1 MLALLFA
8 LQSLAYYFIFKYFY
22 RRASRKRIYVVSLMF
37 KVFIGLC
44 VGMLYS
50 LYYQEGDML
59 AYYDDAVF
67 LTDLCLQN
75 PYKYSLFLFDQE
87 LVEGLRFADQSRALF
102 FSKIAS
108 VVSLFSLKNYW
119 LITLSFSLINFFF
132 SWWFVVKLID
142 FLKGNEAIVYVS
154 ILFYPSVVFWSSGLL
169 KEAIA
174 LSLIYFLS
182 GALLSYHKKRYGWKK
197 NTFFSLAVVLFS
209 WALWML
215 KYYYAAILLPILLVL
230 FIIQNMKH
238 YQANLTHIQ
247 WKLTWLMLI
256 LIASGL
262 FLIFMFSHPNL
273 NPDAILKAIVKNHD
287 LSVTASD
294 EGKYIIFEGLSP
306 NFTSFLAQFPK
317 AVYSGLFRP
326 LPFEGSGL
334 LFWLAGIENFV
345 LLSLSILA
353 LISLFSLKKISNPEM
368 VVACIIY
375 VILLAGLISLA
386 SPNFGSLSRYKVAY
400 APFWL
405 LISLLCIN
413 ESPFFS
419 SISQSKKK
427 I

>member
-1 MLALLFA
+1 M
-8 LQSLAYYFIFKYFY
+8 
-22 RRASRKRIYVVSLMF
+22 
-37 KVFIGLC
+37 GLC

-59 AYYDDAVF
+59 AYYDDAVL
-67 LTDLCLQN
+67 LTNLCLQN
-75 PYKYSLFLFDQE
+75 PYKYCLFLFDQE

-119 LITLSFSLINFFF
+119 LITISFSFINFFF

-142 FLKGNEAIVYVS
+142 FLKVNEAIVYVS

-174 LSLIYFLS
+174 LSSIYFLS

-197 NTFFSLAVVLFS
+197 NTFFTLAVVLFS

-215 KYYYAAILLPILLVL
+215 KYYYAAILLPIWLVL
-230 FIIQNMKH
+230 FIIQSLKH
-238 YQANLTHIQ
+238 YQENLSHLQ
-247 WKLTWLMLI
+247 WKLAWVMLI

-273 NPDAILKAIVKNHD
+273 NPDAILKAIVRNHD
-287 LSVTASD
+287 LSVIASQ
-294 EGKYIIFEGLSP
+294 EGKCIIFEGLNP
-306 NFTSFLAQFPK
+306 NFTNFLVHFPK
-317 AVYSGLFRP
+317 AVFSGLFRP
-326 LPFEGSGL
+326 LPFEGSSL

-345 LLSLSILA
+345 LLSLSVFA
-353 LISLFSLKKISNPEM
+353 LISFFSLKKISNPEM
-368 VVACIIY
+368 VLACLIY
-375 VILLAGLISLA
+375 TILLAGLISLA

-405 LISLLCIN
+405 LICLLCIN
-413 ESPFFS
+413 ENPLFISL
-419 SISQSKKK
+419 SQSKKK
-427 I
+427 IYTKNHEEK